1 MRASVQRISTAHS
14 VCVCVCV
21 CVSVY
26 ACVCVCVKIL
36 KSHTY
41 VDFTQSI
48 SCELT
53 FEDFHVHLRDDDEAS
68 QMEESYEIPLYESL
82 HGSHS
87 SRHGHVDV
95 SHGPG
100 DTSSRH
106 FSEPHQRHNHPTDN
120 RTCSSYTSSQ
130 NGDRHHA
137 KEKYI
142 YAAEP
147 YISAKETFISAREHD
162 ASNAESEFAHD
173 SALVRKLEAA
183 QSGEN
188 LFFVFF

>member
-1 MRASVQRISTAHS
+1 MR
-14 VCVCVCV
+14 
-21 CVSVY
+21 
-26 ACVCVCVKIL
+26 
-36 KSHTY
+36 
-41 VDFTQSI
+41 
-48 SCELT
+48 
-53 FEDFHVHLRDDDEAS
+53 LRDDDEAF

-106 FSEPHQRHNHPTDN
+106 FSEPHQRHNHPRDN
-120 RTCSSYTSSQ
+120 RTCSSYTLSQ

-137 KEKYI
+137 KENYI

-188 LFFVFF
+188 LILVQTKKKLGCEISIMRMIVRSYKNSRRLKKVRIFCCFFSKLVQINFFWL